1 MTACSCRRG
10 DRSIDS
16 TTIYITLAI
25 SRSLAPST
33 CIYTFADDGERRRR
47 SRRERSGPGEP
58 PTSPRRR
65 STPAA
70 TTNGSLLVVLAAAPG
85 KKKNSRGSPW
95 RWGSNRRRRRRRFS
109 PQTSSSSWNQLA
121 SCSARTSPRIAGE
134 LSSQL
139 GGRWRGQSPQGAT
152 PLCEEGI
159 EDDAGWARRIQH
171 RRGRIRLRCMWI
183 CRCRTR
189 SGRRSGRQQGR
200 QRGDEAARAKAAR
213 DPCS

>member
-33 CIYTFADDGERRRR
+33 CIYTFADDGERRR

-95 RWGSNRRRRRRRFS
+95 RWGSNRRWGRRRFS

-121 SCSARTSPRIAGE
+121 SCSARTSPVRINSKLISTSNLGV
-134 LSSQL
+134 SS
-139 GGRWRGQSPQGAT
+139 S
-152 PLCEEGI
+152 
-159 EDDAGWARRIQH
+159 
-171 RRGRIRLRCMWI
+171 
-183 CRCRTR
+183 
-189 SGRRSGRQQGR
+189 
-200 QRGDEAARAKAAR
+200 
-213 DPCS
+213 